1 MLDIRQIAQLVKQ
14 YAETLKSALTDNVVL
29 RQANLELVQQQVKDQ
44 EQIAALKAENAQL
57 REEDEV
63 EDAEFQA
70 RIDATTERAIAA
82 EQALE
87 SATAEKAAAETD
99 LDQTLVE
106 IQQLLEP
113 IG

>member
-14 YAETLKSALTDNVVL
+14 YAETLKSALTEKVVL
-29 RQANLELVQQQVKDQ
+29 QQANLELVQQQVKDQ
-44 EQIAALKAENAQL
+44 EQIAALKAELAKL
-57 REEDEV
+57 LEEDAI
-63 EDAEFQA
+63 EDADFQA

-82 EQALE
+82 EQALA
-87 SATAEKAAAETD
+87 SATAEKDAAEVD

>member
-14 YAETLKSALTDNVVL
+14 YAETLKSALTEKVTL
-29 RQANLELVQQQVKDQ
+29 QQANLELVQQQVKDQ
-44 EQIAALKAENAQL
+44 EQIAALKTELAEL
-57 REEDEV
+57 REEDAI
-63 EDAEFQA
+63 EDADFQA

-87 SATAEKAAAETD
+87 SATAEKDAAEAD

-106 IQQLLEP
+106 IQQLLE
-113 IG
+113 

>member
-14 YAETLKSALTDNVVL
+14 YAETLKSALAEKVTL
-29 RQANLELVQQQVKDQ
+29 QQASLELVQQQVKDQ
-44 EQIAALKAENAQL
+44 EQIATLKAELAEL
-57 REEDEV
+57 REEDAI
-63 EDAEFQA
+63 EDADFQA

-82 EQALE
+82 EEALA

-113 IG
+113 IE

>member
-1 MLDIRQIAQLVKQ
+1 MLDIRQIAQLVKH
-14 YAETLKSALTDNVVL
+14 YAETLKSALTEKVAL
-29 RQANLELVQQQVKDQ
+29 QQANLELVQQQAKDQ
-44 EQIAALKAENAQL
+44 AEIADLKAQL
-57 REEDEV
+57 ATAREEDAV
-63 EDAEFQA
+63 EDADFQA

-82 EQALE
+82 EQALA